1 MHKIFKKLKSAIYL
15 LKLFPLY
22 FLYFVSRYF
31 PRDNKI
37 WIFGSYND
45 SFIDNSKYLF
55 WYVSD
60 NHSDIRAIWITG
72 SSNILQSL
80 RIKGYKAFKRWSLK
94 GLWYCLRGKVYIYS
108 RYSCDINYWTSAGAI
123 RINLWHGIPLKRIEY
138 DIKVGKLY
146 RLYNSRWTIIYRFI
160 WPSKFQKPHY
170 LLSTSAM
177 VGDIFSGAFK
187 IPKSKIINLGY
198 PRCDHFF
205 WIKEELIKY
214 VSLKSPELLNLIYTL
229 SSFKKALIYM
239 PTFRENYKNDLREY
253 IDLEDLN
260 ALLKEKHF
268 LLFIKQHPNLRIE
281 YKNEFSNII
290 FLSNDF
296 DVYMLLPFIEI
307 LITDYSSVMF
317 DFILLHKPVIL
328 LMHDLEKYRKSERGF
343 YFEPEEIGFVVCRN
357 YLELKKIIDCE
368 SVECK
373 ASEEGKY
380 FSLWEGFDGKSSQKL
395 AEFIKRLLYSN

>member
-1 MHKIFKKLKSAIYL
+1 MI
-15 LKLFPLY
+15 LFP
-22 FLYFVSRYF
+22 LYFVSRYF

-37 WIFGSYND
+37 WIFGSHND

-72 SSNILQSL
+72 SSNVLQLL
-80 RIKGYKAFKRWSLK
+80 RGKGYKAFKRWSLK
-94 GLWYCLRGKVYIYS
+94 GLWYCLRGKVYIFSAYS
-108 RYSCDINYWTSAGAI
+108 SDINFWTSAGAI

-138 DIKVGKLY
+138 DIKIGKLS
-146 RLYNSRWTIIYRFI
+146 RVYNSKWKILYRFI

-177 VGDIFSGAFK
+177 VADIFSGAFK
-187 IPKSKIINLGY
+187 IPKSKILNLGY

-205 WIKEELIKY
+205 WTREELIKY
-214 VSLKSPELLNLIYTL
+214 VSLKSPELLNLIHTL
-229 SSFKKALIYM
+229 SGYKKALIYM
-239 PTFRENYKNDLREY
+239 PTFRENYKNDLREF

-281 YKNEFSNII
+281 YNNEFSNII
-290 FLSNDF
+290 VLSSDF
-296 DVYMLLPFIEI
+296 DVYMLLPFIDI

-357 YLELKKIIDCE
+357 YLELKRIIDCE

-373 ASEEGKY
+373 VSEEGKY

-395 AEFIKRLLYSN
+395 ADFIKRLCYSNEKEKGFEK